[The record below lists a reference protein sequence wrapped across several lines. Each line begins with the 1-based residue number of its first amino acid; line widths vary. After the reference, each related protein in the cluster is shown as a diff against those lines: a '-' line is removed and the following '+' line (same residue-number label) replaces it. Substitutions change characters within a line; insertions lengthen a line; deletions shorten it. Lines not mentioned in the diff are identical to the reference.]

1 MFLAF
6 VPLSLI
12 PKESPS
18 RNEDQLIYKKLFLTN
33 VIPNCWCESKECERS
48 VYLKM
53 IQVENLQQTFLI
65 GKKGKEKQVPVLKGV
80 NFEVKKGEIV
90 AIVGKSGSG
99 KSTLLQILAGFMK
112 SEQGSIMVNGKE
124 IAHLSEVE
132 SAAFRL
138 QQFGFIFQNF
148 QLMPGLTAFENIE
161 LPLKLQGIK
170 KAIRTEKVKKLMDK
184 VGLTEVADH
193 YPNEL
198 SGGQQQRVSIA
209 RAFITNPPILLADEP
224 TGSLDSETEQDILLL
239 IQSLNREFGLTFV
252 IITHDEEVATI
263 AHRRFRMYDGE
274 LVREEA

>member
-1 MFLAF
+1 
-6 VPLSLI
+6 
-12 PKESPS
+12 
-18 RNEDQLIYKKLFLTN
+18 
-33 VIPNCWCESKECERS
+33 
-48 VYLKM
+48 M
-53 IQVENLQQTFLI
+53 IQVENLQHTFLI

-80 NFEVKKGEIV
+80 NFEVNKGEIV

-99 KSTLLQILAGFMK
+99 KSTLLQVLAGFMK
-112 SEQGSIMVNGKE
+112 VEQGSIKVNGKE
-124 IAHLSEVE
+124 TAQLNETE

-138 QQFGFIFQNF
+138 RQFGFIFQNF

-161 LPLKLQGIK
+161 LPLKLQGSR
-170 KAIRTEKVKKLMDK
+170 KAMRKEKVKKIMDK

-209 RAFITNPPILLADEP
+209 RALITNPPVLLADEP
-224 TGSLDSETEQDILLL
+224 TGSLDSETEQDILML

-274 LVREEA
+274 LVKEEA